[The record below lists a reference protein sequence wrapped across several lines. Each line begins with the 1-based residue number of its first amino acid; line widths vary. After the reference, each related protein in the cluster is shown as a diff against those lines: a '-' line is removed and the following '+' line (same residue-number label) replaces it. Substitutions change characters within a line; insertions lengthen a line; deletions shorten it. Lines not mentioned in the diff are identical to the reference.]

1 MPIRKL
7 IVAAGFAAIAASP
20 APALAVNP
28 VNQADGKALV
38 LIPLTLTK
46 IDDLDF
52 GSIIPSAVG
61 GTVTLDPLD
70 GTRTPGGGVTL
81 VPSDVGNHGY
91 FAGAGSPNQ
100 QVLIAISPPVS
111 LKNSAGDTIPVVGL
125 TLDGPP
131 MRTIDPLTRA
141 FFVGVG
147 GTLSIKPNQPE
158 GDYSANFWVT
168 AVYQ

>member
-7 IVAAGFAAIAASP
+7 LATAGLAAAAMSS
-20 APALAVNP
+20 APALAATP
-28 VNQADGKALV
+28 TTQSDGKALV

-52 GSIIPSAVG
+52 GSIVPSAAA
-61 GTVTLDPLD
+61 GTVTLDPVD
-70 GTRTPGGGVTL
+70 GTRTPTGGVTL
-81 VPSDVGNHGY
+81 VPSAAGNHGY

-100 QVLIAISPPVS
+100 QVLIALSPPVS

-131 MRTIDPLTRA
+131 MRTIDPTSRA

-147 GTLSIKPNQPE
+147 GTLSIKANQPE

>member
-1 MPIRKL
+1 MSIRKL
-7 IVAAGFAAIAASP
+7 IAATAIAGAALSS
-20 APALAVNP
+20 APALAVTP
-28 VNQADGKALV
+28 TTQADGKALV
-38 LIPLTLTK
+38 LVPLTLTK

-52 GSIIPSAVG
+52 GSVIPSAAG

-70 GTRTPGGGVTL
+70 GTRTPTGGVTL
-81 VPSDVGNHGY
+81 VPGDAGNHAY

-100 QVLIAISPPVS
+100 QVLIALSPPVS

-131 MRTIDPLTRA
+131 MRTIDPTTRA

-147 GTLSIKPNQPE
+147 GILGINANQTP
-158 GDYSANFWVT
+158 GTYSATFQVT
-168 AVYQ
+168 ANYL

>member
-1 MPIRKL
+1 MPIRK
-7 IVAAGFAAIAASP
+7 IIAASALAAAAFSS
-20 APALAVNP
+20 APAFAATP
-28 VNQADGKALV
+28 TTQADGKALILV
-38 LIPLTLTK
+38 PLTLTK

-52 GSIIPSAVG
+52 GSIIPSATA
-61 GTVTLDPLD
+61 GTVTLSAAD
-70 GTRTPGGGVTL
+70 GTRSPGGGVTL
-81 VPSDVGNHGY
+81 VSSDAGNHGY

-100 QVLIAISPPVS
+100 QVLIALSPPVS

-131 MRTIDPLTRA
+131 MRTIDPVSRA

-147 GTLSIKPNQPE
+147 GTLSIAANQPD

>member
-1 MPIRKL
+1 VSIRNL
-7 IVAAGFAAIAASP
+7 VSATTLAAAALLS
-20 APALAVNP
+20 APALAVTP
-28 VNQADGKALV
+28 TTQSDGKALV

-70 GTRTPGGGVTL
+70 GTRTPTGGVTL
-81 VPSDVGNHGY
+81 VASDGGNHGY

-100 QVLIAISPPVS
+100 QVLIALSPPVS
-111 LKNSAGDTIPVVGL
+111 LKNSAGDTIPVLGL

-131 MRTIDPLTRA
+131 MRTIDPTSRA

-147 GTLSIKPNQPE
+147 GTLSVKPNQPE